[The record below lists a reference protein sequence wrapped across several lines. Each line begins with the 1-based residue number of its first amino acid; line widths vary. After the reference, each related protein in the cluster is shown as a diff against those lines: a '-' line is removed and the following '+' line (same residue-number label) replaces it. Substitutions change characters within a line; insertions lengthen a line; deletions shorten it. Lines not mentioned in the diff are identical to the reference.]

1 MTLTGRCR
9 AVLDNGRMKFL
20 SALTALFSRG
30 STANDLQL
38 EIVKFDPPDGS
49 TLMAGEKVT
58 ITVKWRHSMR
68 NRGVGIWTKPVP
80 TAEGRVGGGYESDSG
95 EADKPGR
102 GRVERGF
109 HLSDPCVVREV
120 LLSASDGD
128 SRELFSRRI
137 PVNFTYVTNPEREA
151 RRHDGAFS
159 RITGVKVEGDGQG
172 PLAVGSHLDVHIGY
186 VAQSTHGVR
195 VTAVPVTD
203 ADYRHALPVKL
214 DNGEGQALQG
224 FTIGEACVVQQVHVR
239 ILNASDVVVDER
251 WVEVDLQI
259 GG

>member
-1 MTLTGRCR
+1 MTLNGHGR
-9 AVLDNGRMKFL
+9 ALLDNGRMKFL
-20 SALTALFSRG
+20 SSLAALFPGRS
-30 STANDLQL
+30 SSASDLEL
-38 EIVKFDPPDGS
+38 KIVKFDPPDGS

-68 NRGVGIWTKPVP
+68 NRGVGIWTKPVAP
-80 TAEGRVGGGYESDSG
+80 RDVRGGYDSDGG
-95 EADKPGR
+95 EAHAPGR
-102 GRVERGF
+102 GSVTRGF
-109 HLSDPCVVREV
+109 HLSSPCVVTGV
-120 LLSASDGD
+120 VLSASDGD
-128 SRELFSRRI
+128 SRQLFSREI
-137 PVNFTYVTNPEREA
+137 PVNFTYVANPEREA

-159 RITGVKVEGDGQG
+159 RITGVKVQGDGQG
-172 PLAVGSHLDVHIGY
+172 PLPVGSHLDVHVRY

-214 DNGEGQALQG
+214 DNGEGEALQG

-239 ILNASDVVVDER
+239 ILNASDVVVAEE
-251 WVEVDLQI
+251 WVDCDLEI

>member
-1 MTLTGRCR
+1 MK
-9 AVLDNGRMKFL
+9 VLSSL
-20 SALTALFSRG
+20 AALFSGRS
-30 STANDLQL
+30 STQNDLQL

-58 ITVKWRHSMR
+58 ITVAWRHSMR
-68 NRGVGIWTKPVP
+68 GRGVGIWTKPVAP
-80 TAEGRVGGGYESDSG
+80 REVRGGYDSDGG

-102 GRVERGF
+102 GRVTRGF
-109 HLSDPCVVREV
+109 HLSAPCAVTGVV
-120 LLSASDGD
+120 LSASDGD
-128 SRELFSRRI
+128 SRELFSQRI
-137 PVNFTYVTNPEREA
+137 PVNFTYVANPELEA

-159 RITGVKVEGDGQG
+159 RITAVKVEGDGQG
-172 PLAVGSHLDVHIGY
+172 PLPVGSHLDVHVRY

-195 VTAVPVTD
+195 VTAVPITD

-214 DNGEGQALQG
+214 DNGEGEALQG

-239 ILNASDVVVDER
+239 ILNASDVVVDEQ
-251 WVEVDLQI
+251 WIDVHLQV